1 MMQKLQQTNRNH
13 NGKDNFD
20 ITYVKIR
27 IIQKKGR
34 QQMHSIETF
43 GDTIHYPVSAT
54 PKPKIENCQ
63 SKKEIIISKKAAK
76 YSWNFKMKL
85 RSNVW
90 NGMHAEKDRN
100 ENQEHKK

>member
-1 MMQKLQQTNRNH
+1 MERRIEMMQKLQQTNRNH

-43 GDTIHYPVSAT
+43 DDTIQCPLHRNRKS
-54 PKPKIENCQ
+54 KIARAKRKLLSVKRQRN
-63 SKKEIIISKKAAK
+63 IRGISK
-76 YSWNFKMKL
+76 
-85 RSNVW
+85 
-90 NGMHAEKDRN
+90 
-100 ENQEHKK
+100 